1 MIETSSFVSFL
12 KIREKWSESKVTAK
26 TKGSEYQ
33 LVSINPHG
41 LITLNYKNQPLPFIT
56 IVNNEQAFMGRLINN
71 GYNTMMTSITI
82 GTGKT
87 VLIT

>member
-26 TKGSEYQ
+26 TKGSEYL

-41 LITLNYKNQPLPFIT
+41 LTVVLFIK
-56 IVNNEQAFMGRLINN
+56 I
-71 GYNTMMTSITI
+71 SIPQ
-82 GTGKT
+82 KPYY
-87 VLIT
+87 

>member
-12 KIREKWSESKVTAK
+12 KIREKMSESKVIAK

-41 LITLNYKNQPLPFIT
+41 LSYVPLSYIFCNITEQIPLSYRILVDF
-56 IVNNEQAFMGRLINN
+56 FL
-71 GYNTMMTSITI
+71 
-82 GTGKT
+82 
-87 VLIT
+87 